1 MIIFSNFFK
10 KYKKTSIIIIVFIVL
25 FPILYFGNIR
35 IEKIELTIAI
45 FTLLSLILN
54 FFNIDKDKIIQEE
67 IKKYEKSWK
76 DSNDIKIKKEKLLSN
91 RSDTIE
97 EIEKY
102 SNRYK
107 SLVKVDMEE
116 CVENKDTEISINSS
130 AIENLRKINSN
141 VSIYGLVLNREI
153 VVLSQEIK
161 EIIDSKNIVTLKEL
175 QIINKNIDEILI
187 YLNIL

>member
-175 QIINKNIDEILI
+175 QIINKNVDEILI
-187 YLNIL
+187 HLNIL